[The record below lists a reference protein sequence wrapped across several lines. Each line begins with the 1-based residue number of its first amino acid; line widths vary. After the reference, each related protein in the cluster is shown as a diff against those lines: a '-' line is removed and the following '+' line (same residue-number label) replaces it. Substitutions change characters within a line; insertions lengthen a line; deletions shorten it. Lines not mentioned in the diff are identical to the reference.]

1 MSGSAG
7 LIPGVAAAHHGT
19 MTGQGITVP
28 EKNVAEAPG
37 DTDRKTDSRQA

>member
-1 MSGSAG
+1 MSGSTG
-7 LIPGVAAAHHGT
+7 LIPGVAVAHHGT

-28 EKNVAEAPG
+28 EKNVAEPPG